1 MFSWESTGYAT
12 SHERGHGFPTL
23 GAGRQYR
30 RYTQITGII
39 PNQFDEPENLVHSQ
53 SQQEM
58 FLGQYS
64 VYDNSMTF
72 HILYKNY
79 GVYQDA
85 NWIVRIYKKIDGSSK
100 MNWTTKWGTASE
112 ILIHS
117 GPSQRRKESQS
128 LNIHA
133 GQSSELLLAISSH
146 LCSSRVDF
154 FTCLLIATHPSGNG
168 SPALSTRHTNH
179 VSPKSL
185 LTGGED
191 EIVDQVNHEMAL
203 KRGEIEEIESDDEE
217 EDEQEEDIG
226 IGELRSL
233 CEKVERLSL
242 KYGDSETCLDLS
254 RSLRQFRIQLRRVET
269 AKARQTSLN
278 EWFSS
283 RESH

>member
-1 MFSWESTGYAT
+1 MGGYCSQT
-12 SHERGHGFPTL
+12 
-23 GAGRQYR
+23 R
-30 RYTQITGII
+30 RFIS
-39 PNQFDEPENLVHSQ
+39 P
-53 SQQEM
+53 
-58 FLGQYS
+58 
-64 VYDNSMTF
+64 
-72 HILYKNY
+72 
-79 GVYQDA
+79 
-85 NWIVRIYKKIDGSSK
+85 
-100 MNWTTKWGTASE
+100 
-112 ILIHS
+112 
-117 GPSQRRKESQS
+117 
-128 LNIHA
+128 
-133 GQSSELLLAISSH
+133 AI
-146 LCSSRVDF
+146 DF

-283 RESH
+283 RESHDMSLLMSLSRFVTPIYTGINLIMHRKLALPGVMHYENFYCILCYSTYLLDISTFPSLISINGQNHAHTWAWLPTFSWICVNHVDIHWFGQHWRKLTLDAAPSRSPRVRSSEHIQFLRSQTMESLGCCYPRSTRPV